1 MARNDFVDNLV
12 YTDIRSDA
20 ATKNDRHALR
30 VPGMTIDPWIA
41 VQIVVGA
48 LVAGFIQGVSGFA
61 FGLIATSLWAWTIE
75 PQLVV
80 PTVIFGS
87 ILGQLIS
94 IQSVRKSIQ
103 LRRVAPFLLGG
114 AVGVP
119 IGAALL
125 PHLDVD
131 VFRFVVGAVLVAYS
145 AIVLLGARLPDVSG
159 AGRGG
164 DFALSVVAGTMGGAS
179 ALSGPPITLWCAMR
193 QWDKDDQRATYQTVF
208 IGTHTL
214 TLASYLASG
223 LLTLHSV
230 GLFGLVAPPILLSS
244 WIGSRWYRGMSGAT
258 FTRALFLVLLFSGL
272 TLVSASSHHLLRF
285 AGR

>member
-1 MARNDFVDNLV
+1 
-12 YTDIRSDA
+12 
-20 ATKNDRHALR
+20 
-30 VPGMTIDPWIA
+30 MTIDPWIA
-41 VQIVVGA
+41 VQIVGGA
-48 LVAGFIQGVSGFA
+48 LIAGFIQGVSGFA

-94 IQSVRKSIQ
+94 IQSVRRSIRF
-103 LRRVAPFLLGG
+103 RRVSPFLLGG

-119 IGAALL
+119 IGASLL

-131 VFRFVVGAVLVAYS
+131 MFRFVVGAVLVAYS
-145 AIVLLGARLPDVSG
+145 AIVLLGARLPDASG

-164 DFALSVVAGTMGGAS
+164 DFAASVVAGTMGGAS

-193 QWDKDDQRATYQTVF
+193 HWDKDDQRATYQTFF
-208 IGTHTL
+208 IATHLL
-214 TLASYLASG
+214 TLAIYLASG

-230 GLFGLVAPPILLSS
+230 SLFGLVGPPILLSS
-244 WIGSRWYRGMSGAT
+244 WIGSRWYRGMSGAK
-258 FTRALFLVLLFSGL
+258 FTRTLFLVLLFSGL
-272 TLVSASSHHLLRF
+272 TLVTASSHHLLRF